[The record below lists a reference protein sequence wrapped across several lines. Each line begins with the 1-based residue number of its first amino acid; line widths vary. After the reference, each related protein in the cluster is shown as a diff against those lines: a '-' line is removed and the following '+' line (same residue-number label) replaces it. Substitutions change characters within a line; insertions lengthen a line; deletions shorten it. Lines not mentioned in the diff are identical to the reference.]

1 MSRIL
6 FFVLIIAVI
15 YFAWAGVR
23 RKQIQLEKRLD
34 QQERTHKEEGPIRQ
48 REHGQ
53 HMVSCAHCGLY
64 VPEQEAVKQSG
75 KYYCC
80 REHAE
85 LGPKDHR

>member
-15 YFAWAGVR
+15 YFAWTGVR
-23 RKQIQLEKRLD
+23 RKQVQLEKRLD
-34 QQERTHKEEGPIRQ
+34 EQEKVREAGGALKERSEGV
-48 REHGQ
+48 

-64 VPEQEAVKQSG
+64 IPVNEAVENRG

-80 REHAE
+80 AEHAR
-85 LGPKDHR
+85 LGPKSH